1 MKIGERFIEQ
11 GLLTA
16 AQLEEALR
24 AQLIFGGH
32 LGTCLLEL
40 GYVEEAVLGRTL
52 ASIYGVGYAP
62 PHFFD
67 NVARTV
73 VQAMPRRVV
82 EKHSVVPFDLKDRT
96 LHVAMI
102 DPKNL
107 PAIDEIAFATG
118 QKVAAWV
125 APEARIFQVMERYY
139 DVPRRQRYVS
149 VCQDLDRGGGAQAGG
164 GADRSSAG
172 PSRFERVYEQPPY
185 LSALTDGTRREETS
199 VPVSGSRHDDL
210 ADRLCAADVPSEVA
224 DAVLDFATRTL
235 PRCALFMVSGAT
247 ATLWRSRGLSGS
259 SIAPVIALPVT
270 SEPLFELLHERDH
283 YRGGFPATPG
293 HRRLFDALGVPV
305 PIELILV
312 PGYLEDRLV
321 VIFYGD
327 AGPGGLLRKDLDDP
341 RDLVAKAVAALQI
354 VAIKKKIRASRPAD
368 AAAEPAGAGRGA
380 QAA

>member
-11 GLLTA
+11 GLLNS

-40 GYVEEAVLGRTL
+40 GYVEETTLGRTL

-67 NVARTV
+67 NVSRAILQTL
-73 VQAMPRRVV
+73 PRRVV
-82 EKHSVVPFDLKDRT
+82 EKHSVVPFDQKDRT

-118 QKVAAWV
+118 QKIAPWV

-139 DVPRRQRYVS
+139 DVPRRQRYVA
-149 VCQDLDRGGGAQAGG
+149 VCQDLDRSGAAQGAGG
-164 GADRSSAG
+164 PDPTAAG
-172 PSRFERVYEQPPY
+172 RSRFERVYEPPPY
-185 LSALTDGTRREETS
+185 LSALTDGGRREDLS
-199 VPVSGSRHDDL
+199 VPVSGSSLDEL
-210 ADRLCAADVPSEVA
+210 AGRLCAAESPSEVA
-224 DAVLDFATRTL
+224 DAVLDTAVKTL
-235 PRCALFMVSGAT
+235 PRCVLFMVRGAT
-247 ATLWRSRGLSGS
+247 ATLWRSRGMTGS
-259 SIAPVIALPVT
+259 SVSPVIALPVT

-283 YRGGFPATPG
+283 YRGAIPPTPA
-293 HRRLFDALGVPV
+293 HRHLFDALGVP
-305 PIELILV
+305 PPLELLLI

-321 VIFYGD
+321 VILYGD
-327 AGPGGLLRKDLDDP
+327 GGPAGLLRSDGPDP
-341 RDLVAKAVAALQI
+341 RHLVDKAVAALQI
-354 VAIKKKIRASRPAD
+354 VALKKKIRAAATAD
-368 AAAEPAGAGRGA
+368 APAKPARDSRAA
-380 QAA
+380 